1 MDDSD
6 LAFAGVAAQAELIRA
21 GDISSRELVEL
32 YLGRIDRLE
41 PRLNA
46 FATVLGER
54 ALADANQADSRR
66 QAGDARPLL
75 GVPIALKD
83 NHDLAGEITS
93 NGTACYEKPAV
104 RDAELVRRLREAGA
118 VIVGKTNL
126 PELAIMGATES
137 STFGTTRNPWNLD
150 HTPGGSSGGSGA
162 AVAAGLCAAA
172 TASDGA
178 GSIRLPAACNGLFG
192 LKPQRG
198 RVSLDPW
205 PEHWYG
211 MSVAGCLT
219 RSVLDSAL
227 LLDVISGPGPSDRH
241 SAPEPARP
249 FAESARERPP
259 RLRIALSPRPATPV
273 PVHAE
278 VRRVLREAGDL
289 LRSLGHEVSEVDPA
303 YNEIGLIFIPRY
315 FGGIHQEVEAVP
327 NRHRLQRRT
336 RQFAAMG
343 AIYPEALLEWTRRD
357 EERQRRRI
365 FSVFED
371 HDVLLT
377 PMTAK
382 PPVRAN
388 QWEGLDAFRTFLG
401 MLMAYPFAATWNAM
415 GNPAA
420 AVPAGFT
427 DDGLPLSV
435 QLVGRSNDEPTLLSL
450 AAEIEAERDWTRE
463 RPALA
468 A

>member
-1 MDDSD
+1 VDATD
-6 LAFAGVAAQAELIRA
+6 LAFAGPARQAELLRA
-21 GDISSRELVEL
+21 GELSSRELVEL
-32 YLGRIDRLE
+32 YLERIDRIN
-41 PRLNA
+41 PSLNA
-46 FATVLGER
+46 FVSVLAER
-54 ALADANQADSRR
+54 ALTDADQADSRR
-66 QAGDARPLL
+66 RGGDERPLL

-83 NHDLAGEITS
+83 NQDLAGEITS
-93 NGTACYEKPAV
+93 NGTACHDQPAA

-118 VIVGKTNL
+118 VMLGKTTL

-137 STFGTTRNPWNLD
+137 STFGITRNPWNPD

-162 AVAAGLCAAA
+162 AVAAGLCSAA

-205 PEHWYG
+205 PEHWFG

-227 LLDVISGPGPSDRH
+227 LLDVMSGPAPGDRH
-241 SAPEPARP
+241 TPPAPAKP
-249 FAESARERPP
+249 FAESARERPG
-259 RLRIALSPRPATPV
+259 RLRIALSTRPATPA

-278 VRRVLREAGDL
+278 VRRATHETADL
-289 LRSLGHEVSEVDPA
+289 LRSLGHEVSEFDPA
-303 YNEIGLIFIPRY
+303 YNEIGLVFLPRY
-315 FGGIHQEVEAVP
+315 FGGIHQEEAEMP

-336 RQFAAMG
+336 RGFSQLG
-343 AIYPEALLEWTRRD
+343 SVYPESVLEWTRKD
-357 EERQRRRI
+357 EERQSRRI
-365 FSVFED
+365 FRVFEN

-388 QWEGLDAFRTFLG
+388 QWEGLGAARAFLG
-401 MLMAYPFAATWNAM
+401 MLLAYPFGATWNAL

-427 DDGLPLSV
+427 ADGLPLSV
-435 QLVGRSNDEPTLLSL
+435 QLVGRPDDESTLISL
-450 AAEIEAERDWTRE
+450 AAQMEAERPWADA